1 LRLLRRLQL
10 ILIVALVSAASADT
24 NSEELLKAG
33 HADEALRVLNAEV
46 QANPNDAAVY
56 NRLSRVYFQLE
67 QWDTA
72 LRMAEKSVALEPR
85 NSIYHQWLGRAA
97 GRKAEGSN
105 PFTAFGLA
113 RRVKAEFERSVAL
126 DGGNLSA
133 RADLAEYYVEAPG
146 FLGGDRNKAR
156 QQAEAVAPTDPA
168 LAAYITARVEEKQGT
183 GRAEEQYQ
191 KAITAGGDS
200 ARYWVELAHYYKRAA
215 RPQDMELAIGRSLTA
230 AHHDGIPE
238 YDAAFLLLDAGRNF
252 PGAVKMLRSY
262 LTTDDPSEDGPAF
275 HAHYLLGRL
284 LEKQGDRQGA
294 AEEYRAA
301 LALASQFRPARGALA
316 RVSR

>member
-1 LRLLRRLQL
+1 M
-10 ILIVALVSAASADT
+10 
-24 NSEELLKAG
+24 LLKSG
-33 HADEALRVLNAEV
+33 HADEALRALNAEV
-46 QANPNDAAVY
+46 QANPSDSEAY

-67 QWDTA
+67 LWDTA

-97 GRKAEGSN
+97 GRKAEVSN

-113 RRVKAEFERSVAL
+113 RKVKVEFERSVAL
-126 DGGNLSA
+126 DGSNLSA
-133 RADLAEYYVEAPG
+133 RADLAEYYLEAPG

-156 QQAEAVAPTDPA
+156 QQAEAVASSDPA

-183 GRAEEQYQ
+183 GRAEEQDQ
-191 KAITAGGDS
+191 KAISPGGDP
-200 ARYWVELAHYYKRAA
+200 ARYRVEMANHYKRAA
-215 RPQDMELAIGRSLTA
+215 RTQDMEQAIGRSLTA

-262 LTTDDPSEDGPAF
+262 LATEDPSEDGPAF
-275 HAHYLLGRL
+275 HAH
-284 LEKQGDRQGA
+284 
-294 AEEYRAA
+294 
-301 LALASQFRPARGALA
+301 
-316 RVSR
+316 